1 MKKIL
6 TLLLVFPFLSLAQVG
21 INTTAPKAAL
31 DVESTNNGMLIP
43 RVQLTS
49 TLDAT
54 TVVNPNTGPLETS
67 TLVYNIAAAGTVPN
81 NVVAGFYYWNGSQWI
96 AISGNAVNNWSLT
109 GNAGTNPTTL
119 FGSNFSATENFIGT
133 TDYEDLLF
141 GTDNRPLLKMTAFGN
156 IGIGVNNPN
165 AKFEIEDNSPYITG
179 WIKKTNSSGSI
190 FGGSYVSPTF
200 VVNTTSTNGGTNE
213 IYRNA
218 EFHANG
224 INTATNVA
232 AYFRASQASNNYAVI
247 VPENGGYVG
256 IGTEIPT
263 SKLNVQ
269 TIDENGG
276 ITNNLIKNSGAG
288 TSSNLDNNITIN
300 NNNQAYGIRNSFL
313 GTGNGLKIGV
323 RNVATSGI
331 LGSKIGFEN
340 NFQASGN
347 SFLYGLSNTL
357 THTGSDLTLGV
368 YNQITNPLGSTGTT
382 HGIENR
388 ITNNSTLEATGVY
401 TEINSPD
408 GGSGGTFGMQNF
420 IGGRKTGSKTGV
432 RNEITTDVTGSL
444 YGVNSRITSTPG
456 VVSDLF
462 GSVNELVVYAGS
474 GGLGTNNTLYGNTSR
489 TLTGVFNYI
498 ENNTDVTPTNQMVG
512 TRNQLRGASN
522 ADKYGT
528 LTIIEALS
536 AGTHYGIHST
546 VLKPGANNFA
556 GYFLGN
562 VGIGTATTNTYT
574 FPPSRGTN
582 GQIMQTDGA
591 GNLSWQNPATV
602 IGNSAWSLT
611 GNSITA
617 GTHFIGSTNNVD
629 VSFRRSGT
637 NIGYL
642 GQTNLAFGIGALQPS
657 VGLYNVAIG
666 VNALS
671 ALTAADQNVAVGW
684 NALSNVTTGGNNIGI
699 GTGATVPVAANNNQ
713 IQMGNV
719 NIGYAGIQVAWSVTS
734 DSRWKDNIKSSN
746 LGLDFINKLNPV
758 YYTRKNDETKKTE
771 YGFIAQELDK
781 TLNEFGATN
790 NSIITKDDEGMLSV
804 RYNDLL
810 APMVKAIQEL
820 KTENDTLK
828 QQKEAL
834 ENRLKAIEE
843 KLNISKF

>member
-21 INTTAPKAAL
+21 IGTTTPKAAL

-54 TVVNPNTGPLETS
+54 TVVNPNAGPLETS

-81 NVVAGFYYWNGSQWI
+81 NVVAGFYYWNGSQWT
-96 AISGNAVNNWSLT
+96 AISGNTVNNWSLT

-133 TDYEDLLF
+133 SDYEDLLF

-200 VVNTTSTNGGTNE
+200 VVSTTSTNGGTNE

-232 AYFRASQASNNYAVI
+232 AYFRATQASNNYAVI

-269 TIDENGG
+269 TIDENIG

-288 TSSNLDNNITIN
+288 TSSNLDNNMTIN

-323 RNVATSGI
+323 RNTAASGI

-388 ITNNSTLEATGVY
+388 MTNNSTLEATGVF

-408 GGSGGTFGMQNF
+408 GGSGGSFGVQNI
-420 IGGRKTGSKTGV
+420 IGGRKTGGKIGMRNQLSTNISTPDNIYGV
-432 RNEITTDVTGSL
+432 ENLINASSTSVIIGLKNNLTANGDALVTGNDN
-444 YGVNSRITSTPG
+444 YI
-456 VVSDLF
+456 D
-462 GSVNELVVYAGS
+462 
-474 GGLGTNNTLYGNTSR
+474 GNTSFR
-489 TLTGVFNYI
+489 ASGVSTVITNSGNGVHCGTSNILNGSGNGAKYGVFSNI
-498 ENNTDVTPTNQMVG
+498 SPT
-512 TRNQLRGASN
+512 
-522 ADKYGT
+522 
-528 LTIIEALS
+528 
-536 AGTHYGIHST
+536 AGGQHFGVFAQ
-546 VLKPGANNFA
+546 VLKSGNNYA
-556 GYFLGN
+556 GYFNGKVAIGSNVNLGIDDY
-562 VGIGTATTNTYT
+562 V
-574 FPPSRGTN
+574 FPMARGTN
-582 GQIMQTDGA
+582 GQIMQTDGS
-591 GNLSWQNPATV
+591 GNLSWQNPSTV
-602 IGNSAWSLT
+602 LGSAVWSLT

-629 VSFRRSGT
+629 VSFRRNGT

-666 VNALS
+666 VDALS
-671 ALTAADQNVAVGW
+671 SLTAADQNVAVGW

-713 IQMGNV
+713 IRMGNV
-719 NIGYAGIQVAWSVTS
+719 NIAYAGVQVAWSVTS
-734 DSRWKDNIKSSN
+734 DSRWKDNIKPSN

-758 YYTRKNDETKKTE
+758 FYTRKNDETQKTE

-781 TLNEFGATN
+781 TLNEAGATN
-790 NSIITKDDEGMLSV
+790 NGIITKDDQGMLSV
-804 RYNDLL
+804 RYNDLI

-820 KTENDTLK
+820 KEENNKLK
-828 QQKEAL
+828 TQNENL
-834 ENRLKAIEE
+834 EERLKKIEE
-843 KLNISKF
+843 KLSR

>member
-1 MKKIL
+1 MKKNL
-6 TLLLVFPFLSLAQVG
+6 SLLLLLPFLSLAQVG
-21 INTTAPKAAL
+21 INTTVPKAAL
-31 DVESTNNGMLIP
+31 DVESTNNGILIP

-49 TLDAT
+49 ILDVT
-54 TVVNPNTGPLETS
+54 TVVNPNLGPLETS
-67 TLVYNIAAAGTVPN
+67 TLVYNIAASGTTPN
-81 NVVAGFYYWNGSQWI
+81 NVVAGFYYWNGSQWVTLNARAGWTLNGNTATTSPATP
-96 AISGNAVNNWSLT
+96 AIY
-109 GNAGTNPTTL
+109 GTSTI
-119 FGSNFSATENFIGT
+119 GATENFLGT
-133 TDYEDLLF
+133 TDNNDVVI
-141 GTDNRPLLKMTAFGN
+141 GTDNIERFRVKHTTGN
-156 IGIGVNNPN
+156 
-165 AKFEIEDNSPYITG
+165 
-179 WIKKTNSSGSI
+179 
-190 FGGSYVSPTF
+190 
-200 VVNTTSTNGGTNE
+200 
-213 IYRNA
+213 
-218 EFHANG
+218 
-224 INTATNVA
+224 
-232 AYFRASQASNNYAVI
+232 
-247 VPENGGYVG
+247 VG
-256 IGTEIPT
+256 IGTETPI

-269 TIDENGG
+269 TIDENRG
-276 ITNNLIKNSGAG
+276 ITNNLIKNSGFG
-288 TSSNLDNNITIN
+288 ISSNLDNNMTIN
-300 NNNQAYGIRNSFL
+300 NNNLAYGIRNSFL

-323 RNVATSGI
+323 RNIAAFGI

-357 THTGSDLTLGV
+357 AHTGSDLTLGV

-420 IGGRKTGSKTGV
+420 IGGRKTGNKIGV
-432 RNEITTDVTGSL
+432 RNEITTDVPGIL
-444 YGVNSRITSTPG
+444 IGVNSRIISSPG
-456 VVSDLF
+456 VVSDLW
-462 GSVNELVVYAGS
+462 GSLNDLFVFADSGGS
-474 GGLGTNNTLYGNTSR
+474 GTINNLYGNTSR
-489 TLTGVFNYI
+489 SLYGVVNYI
-498 ENNTDVTPTNQMVG
+498 DNGIDVTDPNNIMVG
-512 TRNQLRGASN
+512 TSNYLRGLSN
-522 ADKYGT
+522 ANKYGT
-528 LTIIEALS
+528 LTTIEA
-536 AGTHYGIHST
+536 AADGTHYGIHST

-591 GNLSWQNPATV
+591 GNLSWQNPATI

-642 GQTNLAFGIGALQPS
+642 GEYNLAFGIGALQPS
-657 VGLYNVAIG
+657 VGVYNVAIG
-666 VNALS
+666 VNALA

-713 IQMGNV
+713 IRMGNV
-719 NIGYAGIQVAWSVTS
+719 NIGYAGVQVAWSVTS
-734 DSRWKDNIKSSN
+734 DSRWKDNIKTSN

-781 TLNEFGATN
+781 TLTEVGATN
-790 NSIITKDDEGMLSV
+790 NGIITKDDDGMLSI

-843 KLNISKF
+843 KLNITKS